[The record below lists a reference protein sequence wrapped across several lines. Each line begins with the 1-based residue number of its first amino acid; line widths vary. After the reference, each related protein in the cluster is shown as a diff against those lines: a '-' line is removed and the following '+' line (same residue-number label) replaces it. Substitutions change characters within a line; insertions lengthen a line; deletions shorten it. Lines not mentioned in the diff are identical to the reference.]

1 MALKEYFDKLPNRL
15 SANFFA
21 MIGFANFVLIFGFLR
36 DFSNINLKD
45 FLLLLGL
52 IYFVFGAIAIAC
64 CLLLLPLLLLLVSS
78 NKKTSIIAFFIFIT
92 LYIFIMHRLYIFFI
106 IDFEILELFNLYN
119 YAYQILLY
127 LFLLLI
133 THFIDIKSKFYV
145 KNTFLLNNR
154 FYKKFVTIF
163 YYYFWILYIP
173 FFIVYSVILCAS
185 I

>member
-15 SANFFA
+15 STNFFA

-78 NKKTSIIAFFIFIT
+78 NKKH
-92 LYIFIMHRLYIFFI
+92 L
-106 IDFEILELFNLYN
+106 
-119 YAYQILLY
+119 
-127 LFLLLI
+127 
-133 THFIDIKSKFYV
+133 
-145 KNTFLLNNR
+145 
-154 FYKKFVTIF
+154 
-163 YYYFWILYIP
+163 
-173 FFIVYSVILCAS
+173 
-185 I
+185 